1 MNTTPTRSTSR
12 ARRYTT
18 LALLALLL
26 SFLPPTILPQ
36 PSAHATTTAAT
47 ATSATTLHNHNQR
60 QQQPQRPAARQPA
73 ELPQGKALHDRWYAI
88 ELSGSR
94 SGWVR
99 DVAVKTEDSILS
111 RTETLLQIRR
121 GQTTI
126 EIYFI
131 SEATETH
138 DNRMQTIRVVQDL
151 AASPITTI
159 YTFTPDSHIEVS
171 TQSQAQPPVITRA
184 EKPDGVW
191 LTPAQ
196 AAEFTRKRIEAGAES
211 FSVRTLDASS
221 GLRAILTK
229 STLEERANIDV
240 VGRTIPGLRWKTEV
254 DIMPEL
260 QSQTWTDH
268 TGSPARTSIDIG
280 ALAFDMILAD
290 RDIAL
295 ADTDPPEL
303 LLSMFVATDKPIRN
317 PTTRRRAVFNVTG
330 ADHLPSAAAQRAEP
344 IINADQIDNQDK
356 TTTAWRLTIDLDD
369 PLPAPQEDINNNA
382 YLAPNHMLDA
392 IDPKIVELKQQAAAR
407 APPNDKPARAEA
419 MRRFVYRYID
429 KKDLGVGFATASE
442 TARTRTGDCT
452 EHACLLAAML
462 RADGIPA
469 RTVTGLVYIEN
480 FGGIRN
486 SFGYHMWT
494 QALLNINN
502 TPTWVD
508 LDAAID
514 LNKPFYAAY
523 IATAYSS
530 MEDGARSN
538 DLLRTAPL
546 FGKLAITVESIR

>member
-1 MNTTPTRSTSR
+1 MNTTPTRSISR
-12 ARRYTT
+12 ARRCTT

-26 SFLPPTILPQ
+26 TLLPPTILPQ
-36 PSAHATTTAAT
+36 PSAHARTT
-47 ATSATTLHNHNQR
+47 ATSATSLHKHHQQR
-60 QQQPQRPAARQPA
+60 QQQLQRPAARQPA

-99 DVAVKTEDSILS
+99 DVAVKTEDTILS

-121 GQTTI
+121 GPTTI
-126 EIYFI
+126 EIYFL

-138 DNRMQTIRVVQDL
+138 DNRMQNIRVVQDL

-159 YTFTPDSHIEVS
+159 YTFTPEGHIEVGTQ
-171 TQSQAQPPVITRA
+171 TQSQPPVITRA
-184 EKPDGVW
+184 EQPEGVW

-221 GLRAILTK
+221 GLRPILTK
-229 STLEERANIDV
+229 STLQERANIDV

-280 ALAFDMILAD
+280 VLAFDMILAD

-303 LLSMFVATDKPIRN
+303 LLSMFVAADKPIRN
-317 PTTRRRAVFNVTG
+317 PTSRRRAVFNVTG
-330 ADHLPSAAAQRAEP
+330 ADHLPSAAAQRAEK
-344 IINADQIDNQDK
+344 IVNADEDK
-356 TTTAWRLTIDLDD
+356 STTAWRLTIDLDD
-369 PLPAPQEDINNNA
+369 PLPAPQEDIDNA
-382 YLAPNHMLDA
+382 NYLAPNHMLDA
-392 IDPKIVELKQQAAAR
+392 NDPKIVELKQQATAR

-419 MRRFVYRYID
+419 MRRFVYKYID

-530 MEDGARSN
+530 MEDGAMSN

-546 FGKLAITVESIR
+546 FGKLAITVESVR